1 MLQQLP
7 TCLVVSISWQR
18 GQEWNIR
25 LSQEL
30 CRIHLAHILSIIG
43 INIRRRCWAKQR
55 HLHILWKWADISFLF
70 HNVSCCYCTPKIF
83 FSCIFFI
90 IRLHHSSP
98 ISFDSFFF
106 FISHFTVRIPLNNV
120 TYITGYVLCRRIDP
134 YTIRCL
140 IYELWVAAPR
150 PASSL

>member
-1 MLQQLP
+1 ML
-7 TCLVVSISWQR
+7 
-18 GQEWNIR
+18 G
-25 LSQEL
+25 LSLIPFLTKSEAASVL
-30 CRIHLAHILSIIG
+30 GLATVKNKFDWLSFFK
-43 INIRRRCWAKQR
+43 R
-55 HLHILWKWADISFLF
+55 
-70 HNVSCCYCTPKIF
+70 F

-98 ISFDSFFF
+98 ISFDTFFF

-140 IYELWVAAPR
+140 IYEL
-150 PASSL
+150 